1 MPQNYSM
8 KNQKAALGFI
18 FVTVLIDVIGL
29 GIIIPVI
36 PKLIMELS
44 GEDISQASRYGGLLM
59 FIYAFMQF
67 IFAPILGALSDQFGR
82 RPILLISLFG
92 LGLDYLLVAFSSTL
106 WWLFLARLIAGIG
119 GASFT
124 TASAYIADISL
135 PEKRTQNFGML
146 GAAFGL
152 GFIIGPVIG
161 GILGDIGSRIPF
173 FAAAGLALVN
183 WLYGYFILPESLS
196 KSNRRPF
203 KLSRANPFGTFNQL
217 KRHPLI
223 IGLSVALFFTYIA
236 HHATQSTW
244 AYFTIERFGWS
255 EAEVGYS
262 LGFVGFM
269 IVLVQGLIIRHAVKF
284 MGQIKVVYVG
294 LGFNMVGMLLIAFTT
309 QGWMI
314 YAVMFPYALGG
325 LAGPT
330 MQAMM
335 SAKVTSDQQG
345 ELQGGLTSLMSVTS
359 IIGPLLMTTVFAFF
373 TAANTIFYFPGAPF
387 ILGTILSGLGLIFAF
402 KTLKEA

>member
-1 MPQNYSM
+1 M

-44 GEDISQASRYGGLLM
+44 GENVSQASRYGGWLM

-67 IFAPILGALSDQFGR
+67 IFSPILGGLSDKFGR
-82 RPILLISLFG
+82 RPILLFSLFG
-92 LGLDYLLVAFSSTL
+92 LGIDYLLVAFSSSL

-124 TASAYIADISL
+124 TASAYIADIST

-173 FAAAGLALVN
+173 FAAAAIALLN
-183 WLYGYFILPESLS
+183 WLYGYFMVPESLP
-196 KSNRRPF
+196 KENRRPF
-203 KLSRANPFGTFNQL
+203 TMARANPFGTFKQL
-217 KRHPLI
+217 KKHPLI
-223 IGLSVALFFTYIA
+223 IGLSITLFYIYIA

-244 AYFTIERFGWS
+244 AYFTIERFQWD
-255 EAEVGYS
+255 EAQVGYS
-262 LGFVGFM
+262 FGYVGLM
-269 IVLVQGLIIRHAVKF
+269 IVLVQGVIIRHAVRIL
-284 MGQIKVVYVG
+284 GQVKAIYVG
-294 LGFNMVGMLLIAFTT
+294 LSFNMLGMLLIAFSTE
-309 QGWMI
+309 GWMI
-314 YAVMFPYALGG
+314 YVVMFPYAMGG

-330 MQAMM
+330 MQALM
-335 SAKVTSDQQG
+335 STKVNPDEQG
-345 ELQGGLTSLMSVTS
+345 ELQGGLTSLMSITS
-359 IIGPLLMTTVFAFF
+359 IIGPPLMTTIFAYF
-373 TAANTIFYFPGAPF
+373 TSDDAPFYFPGSPF
-387 ILGTILSGLGLIFAF
+387 ILGTILCGIGFIFAIR
-402 KTLKEA
+402 TLRGINKPS

>member
-1 MPQNYSM
+1 
-8 KNQKAALGFI
+8 
-18 FVTVLIDVIGL
+18 
-29 GIIIPVI
+29 
-36 PKLIMELS
+36 
-44 GEDISQASRYGGLLM
+44 
-59 FIYAFMQF
+59 
-67 IFAPILGALSDQFGR
+67 
-82 RPILLISLFG
+82 
-92 LGLDYLLVAFSSTL
+92 
-106 WWLFLARLIAGIG
+106 
-119 GASFT
+119 
-124 TASAYIADISL
+124 
-135 PEKRTQNFGML
+135 
-146 GAAFGL
+146 
-152 GFIIGPVIG
+152 
-161 GILGDIGSRIPF
+161 
-173 FAAAGLALVN
+173 
-183 WLYGYFILPESLS
+183 LS

-262 LGFVGFM
+262 LGFIGLM

-284 MGQIKVVYVG
+284 MGQIKAVYAG
-294 LGFNMVGMLLIAFTT
+294 LGFNMLGMLLIAFTT

-387 ILGTILSGLGLIFAF
+387 ILGTILSGLGLIFSF
-402 KTLKEA
+402 KTLKET